1 MKNRKNKI
9 EKKLIIFTLYKTIQ
23 NKRFRQRNNKMNDL
37 LDQIQQI
44 NNMQKI
50 IKKEKNNFRE

>member
-37 LDQIQQI
+37 LDRIQQI
-44 NNMQKI
+44 NNMQKK